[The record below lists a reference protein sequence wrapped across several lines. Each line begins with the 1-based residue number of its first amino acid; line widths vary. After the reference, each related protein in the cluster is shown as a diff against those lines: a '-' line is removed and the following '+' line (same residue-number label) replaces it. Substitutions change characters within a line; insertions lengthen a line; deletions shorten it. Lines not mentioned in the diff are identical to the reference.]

1 MKKEFNLRFRK
12 SGSNKR
18 ELKVEVT
25 GFKNDKQVQEF
36 IKSVKINWS

>member
-1 MKKEFNLRFRK
+1 MTKEFNLKFKK
-12 SGSNKR
+12 SGSHKK

-36 IKSVKINWS
+36 IKLVKVDWS